1 MVKQAKIA
9 FLTWPTVSKVAFV
22 IDWTVIWRAPSSF
35 FGKISSAIFL
45 SGNAFL
51 RNIRKQAKKKKK
63 KGRRAW
69 KIWLRRLRQSFSR
82 SAAKLPK
89 KGLRWSQNSNY
100 SNRKQCSAY
109 KGRKNGVASSLFFE
123 ETNLECWEKRKVKV
137 TENCVE
143 NTDFAYAA
151 ASRPGHMPRQL
162 PARLSGIRSI
172 HYTLWEITGISYG
185 NKSRPDAHPNQ
196 MGHTLPTRF
205 SWP

>member
-51 RNIRKQAKKKKK
+51 RNIRKEAKKK
-63 KGRRAW
+63 KGRRAG

-109 KGRKNGVASSLFFE
+109 KGRKMEWLALFFRWKQSRMLGKKE
-123 ETNLECWEKRKVKV
+123 SKSDGELRRKHWFCIRGSISAGPHAPSTPGPLIRHKV
-137 TENCVE
+137 
-143 NTDFAYAA
+143 Y
-151 ASRPGHMPRQL
+151 
-162 PARLSGIRSI
+162 
-172 HYTLWEITGISYG
+172 
-185 NKSRPDAHPNQ
+185 
-196 MGHTLPTRF
+196 
-205 SWP
+205 

>member
-51 RNIRKQAKKKKK
+51 RNIRKEAKKKK
-63 KGRRAW
+63 KGRRAG

-109 KGRKNGVASSLFFE
+109 KGRKMEWLALFFDE
-123 ETNLECWEKRKVKV
+123 SNLECWEKRKVKV

-143 NTDFAYAA
+143 NTDFCIRGSISAGPHDAP
-151 ASRPGHMPRQL
+151 STPGPL
-162 PARLSGIRSI
+162 IRHKVYWKI
-172 HYTLWEITGISYG
+172 AFLLRRCVFDKTVLFVLRRME
-185 NKSRPDAHPNQ
+185 
-196 MGHTLPTRF
+196 GHVR
-205 SWP
+205 

>member
-9 FLTWPTVSKVAFV
+9 FLTWPKVSKVAFV

-45 SGNAFL
+45 SGNSFL

-109 KGRKNGVASSLFFE
+109 KGRKMEWLALFFRRKQSRMLGKKE
-123 ETNLECWEKRKVKV
+123 SKSDGELRRKHWFCIRGSISAGPHAPSTHSTDMCSLLQENLLGGKKESVSRSYVHVCWKKVMK
-137 TENCVE
+137 
-143 NTDFAYAA
+143 
-151 ASRPGHMPRQL
+151 L
-162 PARLSGIRSI
+162 
-172 HYTLWEITGISYG
+172 
-185 NKSRPDAHPNQ
+185 
-196 MGHTLPTRF
+196 
-205 SWP
+205 